1 MATAAATSAGPA
13 REVTFFELALDYLA
27 NGTTVWNDG
36 GETVAL
42 CADTIEDRKGRLR
55 NHFADVGQ
63 LPLSLLPDHFIG
75 DAVKRLRVKKRS
87 SSLQDKV
94 RTEAEAV
101 MRWGVAQGLVP
112 AGHDWVGPLR
122 KVKKKAVDSSKVI
135 GRVVPALPS
144 HRSVHALARL
154 AAEDTGATYMR
165 LFFWLLAY
173 IGFREGELCA
183 LTVEDVEQA
192 DRLRIHV
199 RRKAIWRTGLQTIVE
214 EYAKGYTHR
223 TVVVPRVL
231 ESAVLARVEEVRSS
245 GGSILFPS
253 WTTRTHTERVID
265 YSALRGLFLR
275 CGERVG
281 WEVLT
286 RSEARSYTAADGRT
300 RNYSGKAQSLEH
312 SLHTLRAFAASS
324 MYEPRRGMV
333 LRGMGM
339 SVHAIARQ
347 LGDIPETV
355 KRHYLGIIE
364 GSGELLDREVP

>member
-1 MATAAATSAGPA
+1 M
-13 REVTFFELALDYLA
+13 
-27 NGTTVWNDG
+27 
-36 GETVAL
+36 
-42 CADTIEDRKGRLR
+42 
-55 NHFADVGQ
+55 
-63 LPLSLLPDHFIG
+63 
-75 DAVKRLRVKKRS
+75 
-87 SSLQDKV
+87 
-94 RTEAEAV
+94 
-101 MRWGVAQGLVP
+101 
-112 AGHDWVGPLR
+112 
-122 KVKKKAVDSSKVI
+122 
-135 GRVVPALPS
+135 
-144 HRSVHALARL
+144 
-154 AAEDTGATYMR
+154 
-165 LFFWLLAY
+165 
-173 IGFREGELCA
+173 
-183 LTVEDVEQA
+183 
-192 DRLRIHV
+192 
-199 RRKAIWRTGLQTIVE
+199 
-214 EYAKGYTHR
+214 
-223 TVVVPRVL
+223 PRVL